1 MRINADFSKAA
12 IVKPEDYHWLKSPGG
27 EVERVMLDR
36 IGNEK
41 ARATSLVRYAPQT
54 IFPEHQHPHGEEIL
68 VLSGVFTENSTQHY
82 PAGWYLR
89 NPHNS
94 KHTPSS
100 EQGALIFVKLMQMH
114 TSDTASIRIDTNNPK
129 NWQYYGQRFIC
140 PLFQCEYENTFL
152 ENLKPHQCFEERS
165 LNGME
170 ILIVQG
176 ELMANKETYPTGSW
190 IRLPPNASVNFQAGQ
205 SGATLYVKT
214 GHLFSVQ
221 KFVEQQS

>member
-27 EVERVMLDR
+27 EVERVMFDR

-152 ENLKPHQCFEERS
+152 ENLKPHQCLEERS

-176 ELMANKETYPTGSW
+176 ELMVNKETYPTGSW
-190 IRLPPNASVNFQAGQ
+190 IRLPPNASVNFQAEQ

>member
-12 IVKPEDYHWLKSPGG
+12 IVKPENYHWLKSPGG
-27 EVERVMLDR
+27 EVERVMFDR

-129 NWQYYGQRFIC
+129 NWQHYGERFIC
-140 PLFQCEYENTFL
+140 PLFQSEHENTFL
-152 ENLKPHQCFEERS
+152 KMLHPQQTFGEYADL
-165 LNGME
+165 GIE
-170 ILIVQG
+170 ILVIKGQ
-176 ELMANKETYPTGSW
+176 LHNDQALYDTGSW
-190 IRLPPNASVNFQAGQ
+190 IRLPPNAPVNFQAGQ

-214 GHLFSVQ
+214 GHLFSAQ
-221 KFVEQQS
+221 KFVEQQL